1 MNSKSPL
8 PKKTDKQKPL
18 VPPIKIINQ
27 NSILSKA
34 GPPSGTS
41 TASDDDNIFDWST
54 PWSKKTDKRK
64 NKQNSSTGAFPNPK
78 QSNST
83 YTSKNRFSPLAQSND
98 VVQMETD
105 TSTNISQTKLPLPPP
120 IFIKTDIVQFN
131 LFCESIKQLTQPDGF
146 LCKSS
151 VNGLKLNTYTTD
163 SYRKTVKFLK
173 EKKVNFHTYQLKDEK
188 SYKVVIRHLHH
199 STPVDTIKEELN
211 SKGFTVRN
219 IINVLHYQT
228 KKPLPLF
235 FVDLEPS
242 PLNKDI
248 FTIDT
253 LYYTKIKIEEPRPR
267 RNLIQCTRCQ
277 SYGHTQAY
285 CNHQPRCVKC
295 GDNHLSSECKKN
307 KDSPA
312 TCALCTQPHPA
323 NYRGCQVHKDLQ
335 KFNRNSALKSTLRDQ
350 NSKPNFVST
359 LNSSKDSSHQVVSS
373 QINSNEKTI
382 IRPYNFQKKHRLKLG
397 QP

>member
-1 MNSKSPL
+1 MNNKSPL
-8 PKKTDKQKPL
+8 PKKSDKQKPL
-18 VPPIKIINQ
+18 VPPITIINQ

-34 GPPSGTS
+34 GPPPS
-41 TASDDDNIFDWST
+41 TAC
-54 PWSKKTDKRK
+54 SKKTDKRK
-64 NKQNSSTGAFPNPK
+64 KNQNNSPTGTSPNLK
-78 QSNST
+78 HTNST
-83 YTSKNRFSPLAQSND
+83 YTSINRFSPLAQSND
-98 VVQMETD
+98 DIQMETD
-105 TSTNISQTKLPLPPP
+105 TSTNISQKKLPLPPP
-120 IFIKTDIVQFN
+120 IFIKTNIVQFN
-131 LFCESIKQLTQPDGF
+131 IFCESIKQLTQPEGF

-188 SYKVVIRHLHH
+188 SYRVVIRHLHH

-242 PLNKDI
+242 PSNKDI
-248 FTIDT
+248 FAIET

-295 GDNHLSSECKKN
+295 GDNHLSSECKKD

-312 TCALCTQPHPA
+312 SCALCTQPHPA

-335 KFNRNSALKSTLRDQ
+335 KFNRNSAPKST
-350 NSKPNFVST
+350 
-359 LNSSKDSSHQVVSS
+359 
-373 QINSNEKTI
+373 
-382 IRPYNFQKKHRLKLG
+382 
-397 QP
+397 